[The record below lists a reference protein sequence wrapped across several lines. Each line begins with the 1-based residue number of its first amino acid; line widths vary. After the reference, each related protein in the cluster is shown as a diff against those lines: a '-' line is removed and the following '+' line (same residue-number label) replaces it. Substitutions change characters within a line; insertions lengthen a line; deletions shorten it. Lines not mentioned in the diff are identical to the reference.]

1 MELKC
6 PACGAKIEGAAG
18 AGDGART
25 TACAA
30 CGAGVDAAGTRRVRE
45 YDGYAVGRRL
55 LRLAPAW
62 LLLIAVG
69 FALALLLFSW
79 LGRRAET
86 REGDAFINEA
96 TNRAPAAD
104 GADVKGSEAKSP
116 RAKSDAAAP
125 AATAEAAPA
134 EEATSSSATPS
145 STPSPAAQGLGE
157 AEAYSV
163 QVGAFATVS
172 DANAQ
177 VSRLRAAGFEARVA
191 ESDASTRFRFQV
203 RSGRYA
209 TREEAATLAA
219 RLHAA
224 GVAAQTVVVEPE
236 KK

>member
-6 PACGAKIEGAAG
+6 PVCGAKIEGAAG
-18 AGDGART
+18 ACDGARA

-30 CGAGVDAAGTRRVRE
+30 CGAGASGARRARG

-55 LRLAPAW
+55 LRLAPVW

-79 LGRRAET
+79 LGRRAEM

-116 RAKSDAAAP
+116 HARTDAAAATARAKPAEEAAP
-125 AATAEAAPA
+125 AAPAAP
-134 EEATSSSATPS
+134 SSA
-145 STPSPAAQGLGE
+145 PSPQGLGE
-157 AEAYSV
+157 AEAYTV

-172 DANAQ
+172 DANEQ

-203 RSGRYA
+203 RSGLYA

-219 RLHAA
+219 RLRTA
-224 GVAAQTVVVEPE
+224 GVAAQTVIVEPE

>member
-1 MELKC
+1 
-6 PACGAKIEGAAG
+6 
-18 AGDGART
+18 
-25 TACAA
+25 
-30 CGAGVDAAGTRRVRE
+30 VRE

-116 RAKSDAAAP
+116 RAKTDAAAP
-125 AATAEAAPA
+125 AATREAAPA
-134 EEATSSSATPS
+134 AEATPS
-145 STPSPAAQGLGE
+145 STPSPQGLGK
-157 AEAYSV
+157 AGAYSV
-163 QVGAFATVS
+163 QVGAYSTVS
-172 DANAQ
+172 DANEQ

-191 ESDASTRFRFQV
+191 EPDAPTRFRFQV

-219 RLHAA
+219 RLRAA
-224 GVAAQTVVVEPE
+224 GVAAQTVIVEPE